1 MNRNLDLPC
10 LHPFWRLSVLF
21 LLTSCLTKPRILWN
35 FYWTVIPC
43 TLTSHLILLFR
54 QSHGRTKRWTEAN
67 RIFAVVRSILWLI
80 CLYSTNVANLVLLKT
95 QERIYSDKAYASI
108 DRGVFLVKGE
118 NLVLLGEWR
127 DERDRF
133 PSASLLEVINDAK
146 DDRLNEEIMLE
157 YQKKHHLLM
166 EMEPE
171 TFWCVS
177 FV

>member
-1 MNRNLDLPC
+1 M
-10 LHPFWRLSVLF
+10 
-21 LLTSCLTKPRILWN
+21 
-35 FYWTVIPC
+35 
-43 TLTSHLILLFR
+43 
-54 QSHGRTKRWTEAN
+54 
-67 RIFAVVRSILWLI
+67 
-80 CLYSTNVANLVLLKT
+80 YSTNVANLVLLKT

-171 TFWCVS
+171 TF
-177 FV
+177 